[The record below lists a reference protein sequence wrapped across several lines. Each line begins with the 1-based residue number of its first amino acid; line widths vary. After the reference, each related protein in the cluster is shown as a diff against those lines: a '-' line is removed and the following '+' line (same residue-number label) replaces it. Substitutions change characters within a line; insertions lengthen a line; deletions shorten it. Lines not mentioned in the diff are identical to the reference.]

1 MKKPF
6 TWSFSGLG
14 DYETCPLRW
23 NEVKLLKHF
32 QDTPGPEMLW
42 GNRVH
47 QAIAETLNPGAPLPV
62 EMAMYQEWVDMVKSL
77 PGKLYVEQKYAID
90 KDFQPTTYFAD
101 NVWYR
106 GIGDAVKVSG
116 TRAAILDWKTGK
128 IKVDSVQL
136 MLMAQCVFSHF
147 PEVEKV
153 HTGFVWLKENC
164 TSPAEFTRRDVA
176 DQWPAL
182 LLRVAS
188 MRLAYEDENF
198 PPKPSGLCKK
208 HCPVTT
214 CKYHGKGSF

>member
-6 TWSFSGLG
+6 AWSYSTLNA
-14 DYETCPLRW
+14 YETCARRW
-23 NEVKLLKHF
+23 SEINLLKHF
-32 QDTPGPEMLW
+32 QDAPGPEMLW

-47 QAIAETLNPGAPLPV
+47 KALADTISGKTTLPTNMPH
-62 EMAMYQEWVDMVKSL
+62 QNWVDKVGLL

-106 GIGDAVKVSG
+106 GIGDVVAVGG

-128 IKVDSVQL
+128 IKTDSVQL

-147 PEVEKV
+147 PGVEKV
-153 HTGFVWLKENC
+153 YTSFVWLKEGC
-164 TSPAEFTRRDVA
+164 ITLEEFTRQSVA
-176 DQWPAL
+176 DKWPDL

-198 PPKPSGLCKK
+198 PPKPSGLCKR

-214 CKYHGKGSF
+214 CKYHGKGAHK

>member
-1 MKKPF
+1 MKPF

-14 DYETCPLRW
+14 AYETCALRW
-23 NEVKLLKHF
+23 SEVNLLKHF
-32 QDTPGPEMLW
+32 QDTPGPEMIW

-47 QAIAETLNPGAPLPV
+47 KALAETLDKGVPLPD
-62 EMAMYQEWVDMVKSL
+62 EMLLYQKWVDKVKLL

-90 KDFQPTTYFAD
+90 ANFQPCAYFAS

-106 GIGDAVKVSG
+106 GIGDVVKISK

-136 MLMAQCVFSHF
+136 LLMAQCIFSHF

-153 HTGFVWLKENC
+153 HTGFVWLKDDC
-164 TSPAEFTRRDVA
+164 TTPEEFTRADVA
-176 DQWPAL
+176 GGWVGL
-182 LLRVAS
+182 LERVAS
-188 MRLAYEDENF
+188 MKHAYENQDF

-214 CKYHGKGSF
+214 CKYHGKGAFG